1 MIMDTTMDTI
11 MEGTMNTIDVTV
23 DQVSRFVA
31 LGGGVM
37 VALIVLGVAMW
48 SALLFRWLERQL
60 GWRGPLDALVDS
72 PPTDHPGV
80 LPKAAARA
88 AQLVLAKEPI
98 WRLNIHFDEVR
109 HRLSRGRSSAQA
121 MILAAPLLG
130 LLGTI
135 TGMIDTF
142 EVLEIGQRAG
152 YSQAMARGISKAL
165 ITTEFGLLLSI
176 PGILVSRALD
186 RREARIERALDELES
201 RFVARLSGE
210 S

>member
-1 MIMDTTMDTI
+1 
-11 MEGTMNTIDVTV
+11 
-23 DQVSRFVA
+23 
-31 LGGGVM
+31 M

-48 SALLFRWLERQL
+48 SALLLRWIERPS
-60 GWRGPLDALVDS
+60 GWRGSLTALIEA
-72 PPTDHPGV
+72 PPKARLGV
-80 LPKAAARA
+80 LPEAAFYAAR
-88 AQLVLAKEPI
+88 LVRAEEPI
-98 WRLNIHFDEVR
+98 WRLTLYFDHVR
-109 HRLSRGRSSAQA
+109 RTLRRGRLGAQA
-121 MILAAPLLG
+121 MIMAAPLLG

-142 EVLEIGQRAG
+142 DILGAGHRAG

-186 RREARIERALDELES
+186 RREARIERALDELEA

-210 S
+210 L